1 MVYVVTTF
9 QIYFLWRPFG
19 SLGARPGRRLG
30 AGLERPSAPHHRP
43 GGARRAS
50 SPKARA
56 SGGLRLT
63 ARTADRRSESPDRLP
78 WGRCGGR
85 LGWRV
90 PGRRPR
96 RGRRRGRLPHD
107 GRRPSIESVRAW
119 RAPLPI
125 QRPKEQR
132 QPVLM
137 SETKSYAQISCPEA
151 KIYTGPENRAGLPSR
166 RTGLPKCP
174 MVLLPI
180 GAAQRRMPAFLAAF
194 RSPPPS
200 V

>member
-9 QIYFLWRPFG
+9 LLYFLWWPFG

-43 GGARRAS
+43 GGTRRAS

-90 PGRRPR
+90 RGVMLRIPLCGVVDAILEPAYPKGSSSPHNLRPPGAIYSVVRN
-96 RGRRRGRLPHD
+96 
-107 GRRPSIESVRAW
+107 SISSGSSFH
-119 RAPLPI
+119 L
-125 QRPKEQR
+125 
-132 QPVLM
+132 
-137 SETKSYAQISCPEA
+137 
-151 KIYTGPENRAGLPSR
+151 
-166 RTGLPKCP
+166 
-174 MVLLPI
+174 
-180 GAAQRRMPAFLAAF
+180 AFLPDLPRFSTAHEARAF
-194 RSPPPS
+194 AFISRSTS
-200 V
+200 A